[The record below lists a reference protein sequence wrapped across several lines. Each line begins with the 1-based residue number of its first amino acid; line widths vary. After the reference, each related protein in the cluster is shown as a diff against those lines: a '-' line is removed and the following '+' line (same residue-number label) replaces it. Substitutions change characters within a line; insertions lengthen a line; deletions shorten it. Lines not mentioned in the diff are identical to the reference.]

1 MREITLQPN
10 LSGFRTEGKGMGM
23 KKNLHEEIKKSMGDF
38 SRTQKR
44 LANFLLDNWSEVPL
58 LSIEA
63 IAKKS
68 GVSMASITRLT
79 RRLSCKGFYDFK
91 KQIKS
96 EHMHNIANPVERFFS
111 LKSDLSGKKSLIKAA
126 RQDVKN
132 INRLLAVVSEET
144 FLKLVESIEKAKRVF
159 TFGIGISALFSNLAA
174 YTFNQIQ
181 KETHSLDEGQT
192 PVEEKILA
200 IEKDEIII
208 FSSFY
213 PYSKSTFEYARLA
226 RRLGLAIVVFSDNEF
241 SPLSEFATLMLK
253 IPRENVLFTTSI
265 SAMTVLLNAV
275 AAEIAMKK
283 KEVLGLSLKDQ
294 DRQLRTFYL

>member
-1 MREITLQPN
+1 
-10 LSGFRTEGKGMGM
+10 M
-23 KKNLHEEIKKSMGDF
+23 KISLREEIKKNMGSF
-38 SRTQKR
+38 SRTQKH

-68 GVSMASITRLT
+68 SVSMASITRLT
-79 RRLSCKGFYDFK
+79 RKLSCTGFYDFK
-91 KQIKS
+91 GRIKS
-96 EHMHNIANPVERFFS
+96 EHMHDIVNPVERFFS
-111 LKSDLSGKKSLIKAA
+111 IKSDLSGKKSLIKAA